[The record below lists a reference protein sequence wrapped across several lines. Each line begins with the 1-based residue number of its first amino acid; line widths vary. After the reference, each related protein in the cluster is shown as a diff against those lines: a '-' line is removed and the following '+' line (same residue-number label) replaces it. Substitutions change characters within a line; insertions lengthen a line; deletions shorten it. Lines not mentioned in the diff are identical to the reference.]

1 MMNVIKNNNTL
12 EYKNFKISESLKT
25 KKQSQNRKLIDTK
38 QKKKAAY
45 YKNNNK
51 NKKNSPGQML
61 NVNMPNNL
69 TCLNGLGMQT
79 NRTEGKKQSI
89 EE

>member
-1 MMNVIKNNNTL
+1 
-12 EYKNFKISESLKT
+12 
-25 KKQSQNRKLIDTK
+25 
-38 QKKKAAY
+38 
-45 YKNNNK
+45 
-51 NKKNSPGQML
+51 ML